1 MSASIPNIDQIEKW
15 LKAKIIS
22 NSVKPV
28 PIKFLPYFQSY
39 FNNI

>member
-1 MSASIPNIDQIEKW
+1 MSASIPNIEQIKKW
-15 LKAKIIS
+15 LKAEIIS
-22 NSVKPV
+22 SPVKPV